1 MKLDNII
8 SAVAITVMVIGLF
21 IFIWLIRKEIKSEAL
36 MPLGKMRSFIL
47 ET

>member
-21 IFIWLIRKEIKSEAL
+21 IFIWLIREEIKSEKK
-36 MPLGKMRSFIL
+36 PIINVDEK
-47 ET
+47 ENKD